1 MIAPE
6 KPLDRT
12 IDLRTG
18 DMPSVLWIELTSKC
32 PFDCIFC
39 TRRSLRGAGEH
50 MDFELYRSI
59 LAELV
64 RPSLLRLNYS
74 GESTHHPRIL
84 EAIELAA
91 ATGAVTELV
100 SAFATLPERDLEPLV
115 RSGLDRLTISLH
127 TLDAEQFRSVYRH
140 MSVDDMTR
148 KIERLL
154 QVRDALGSRK
164 PAVDFA
170 VVAMQRNLEQLPR
183 IAAYADRLGIAQL
196 FVHPVISRD
205 PLPLRFDEELDDGRL
220 RPEFI
225 AALSRTVD
233 EIAAQYPRLE
243 VDFST
248 SEVGAQHEL
257 DGVPRHFA
265 GTLPPGARI
274 HSCDQDPWDTV
285 HILANGDVVTCEV
298 RDKIVLGNV
307 RESTLR
313 EIWRGEQ
320 YRRFRSDYVNARAAE
335 CRQCPYKIAYR
346 PSEPRAAIALDGGMD
361 AQLLRGW
368 YPAESGIVWSMGRS
382 LATLAPRHAA
392 RALRIEGILPPR
404 DAGSRNQ
411 LVVEAGSGQ
420 LGTIRNESSEMLQFQ
435 TELRFAAPVTAETT
449 FAFETAG
456 VYRPA
461 EHGSPDSRGLGFALR
476 RLELVECAP
485 DEAPGRAR
493 RGLFG
498 AIRRALR
505 MLRLSATLAIARGVL
520 SLAARMP
527 RRRRPPVTQ
536 WRAGLSI
543 IVPERGNAVL
553 LSDALEHADRAARAT
568 GEPFELIV
576 VVNGSPLADYRQLME
591 RYPSARWLHSAEPL
605 GFGAAIRRGMRDARY
620 DGVYLLNNDMLL
632 EEDAL
637 AALLPWRAP
646 NVFAISSQIFFV
658 DRERRREETGWADF
672 TLEGPGV
679 KMFDAEPDQ
688 DGMVRGN
695 LYPSGGSSLFRRQ
708 YFERLQN
715 RRDPYA
721 PFYWEDA
728 EWGIRAWREGYE
740 VLFCPASRAHHH
752 HRATIS
758 RFFAPADVDRI
769 FARNGMQF
777 LLRNLLREAD
787 VRGFLQ
793 MAGDPYRCPD
803 LTRREL
809 TSIRNS
815 LALVAAQWQRGRAPC
830 GDAPLRYVRRRFYP
844 PPGPASATKPV
855 LLLASPYAVY
865 PPAHGGAIRIA
876 ELLRTLAKS
885 YRVVLLSD
893 EESLYTAQSAE
904 HFAGLHAVHLVGRRP
919 RELPADVGRR
929 IPRILNHTHA
939 GFRAELN
946 RLLVSYEP
954 DIVQI
959 EFVELAAAVEER
971 RNGAAWF
978 LTLHEALFASGGTSD
993 EDRFERE
1000 LVERY
1005 DAAIVCSP
1013 EDAAL
1018 LGGAHAE
1025 VVPNGTRLAALPY
1038 VPSRGNA
1045 EILFA
1050 GPFRYVQNLEGIRLF
1065 LELVYPQ
1072 LKQAVPHV
1080 RLVVLGGDG
1089 APAKARTMPCFDQP
1103 GVEVREYVADVVPLL
1118 QRCAVSI
1125 NPLYGIRGSSIK
1137 LIESLAAGRVCVST
1151 RDGARGFLDGASP
1164 ALIAVDRIEDFNP
1177 PLERLL
1183 LDEPYRLELE
1193 RPAAEFRD
1201 RWSWE
1206 SSARRQLDVYRRYH
1220 AARG

>member
-6 KPLDRT
+6 EPLDRT

-39 TRRSLRGAGEH
+39 TRRSLRAAGEH

-74 GESTHHPRIL
+74 GESTHHPRIM

-100 SAFATLPERDLEPLV
+100 SAFATFPERDLERLV

-127 TLDAEQFRSVYRH
+127 TLDADQFRSVYRH

-170 VVAMQRNLEQLPR
+170 VVAMQRNLDQLPR

-196 FVHPVISRD
+196 FVHPIISRD
-205 PLPLRFDEELDDGRL
+205 PLPVRFDEELDDGRI
-220 RPEFI
+220 RPEFS

-233 EIAAQYPRLE
+233 DITARYPRLN

-248 SEVGAQHEL
+248 SEVGVQHEL
-257 DGVPRHFA
+257 DLVPRHFA
-265 GTLPPGARI
+265 GMLPSGARI

-285 HILANGDVVTCEV
+285 HILSNGDVVTCEV

-320 YRRFRSDYVNARAAE
+320 YRRFRSDYVNGRPAE
-335 CRQCPYKIAYR
+335 CRACPYKIAYR
-346 PSEPRAAIALDGGMD
+346 PSDTRDAIALDDGMD

-382 LATLAPRHAA
+382 LATLAPQRAA

-404 DAGSRNQ
+404 SADGRNL
-411 LVVEAGSGQ
+411 LVVEAGSAP
-420 LGTIRNESSEMLQFQ
+420 LGTIRNESSEMLPFK
-435 TELRFAAPVTAETT
+435 TELQFTAPVTAETT

-476 RLELVECAP
+476 RLELVECPP
-485 DEAPGRAR
+485 DEAPASRNR
-493 RGLFG
+493 FG
-498 AIRRALR
+498 AVRRALR
-505 MLRLSATLAIARGVL
+505 MMRLSATLRVARGVL
-520 SLAARMP
+520 SLAARVP

-536 WRAGLSI
+536 WRPGLSI
-543 IVPERGNAVL
+543 IVPERANAVL
-553 LSDALEHADRAARAT
+553 LGDALEHADRAARAT
-568 GEPFELIV
+568 GEPFELII
-576 VVNGSPLADYRQLME
+576 VVNGSPLADYRELMD
-591 RYPSARWLHSAEPL
+591 RYPDARWLHSAEPL
-605 GFGAAIRRGMRDARY
+605 GFGTAIRRGMRDARY

-637 AALLPWRAP
+637 VALLPWRAP
-646 NVFAISSQIFFV
+646 NVFAIASQIFFV

-672 TLEGPGV
+672 TLEGAALRT
-679 KMFDAEPDQ
+679 FDVEPEQ
-688 DGMVRGN
+688 DGMVRGT
-695 LYPSGGSSLFRRQ
+695 LYPGGGSSLFRRQ

-715 RRDPYA
+715 RNDPYA

-728 EWGIRAWREGYE
+728 EWGVRAWREGYE

-777 LLRNLLREAD
+777 LLRNLLGEAD
-787 VRGFLQ
+787 LRAFLKT
-793 MAGDPYRCPD
+793 ARDPNRCPD
-803 LTRREL
+803 LTLREL
-809 TSIRNS
+809 TSLRNS
-815 LALVAAQWQRGRAPC
+815 LALAGAQWRHGRAPC
-830 GDAPLRYVRRRFYP
+830 GDAPLRHVRRKFYP
-844 PPGPASATKPV
+844 APEAASAAKPV
-855 LLLASPYAVY
+855 LVMASPYAVY

-893 EESLYTAQSAE
+893 EESLYSARSAE

-919 RELPADVGRR
+919 RENPADVGRR

-939 GFRAELN
+939 GFRAELR

-959 EFVELAAAVEER
+959 EFVELGAAVEER

-993 EDRFERE
+993 EDRFERK

-1018 LGGAHAE
+1018 VRGAPAE
-1025 VVPNGTRLAALPY
+1025 VVPNGTRLAAVPY

-1072 LKQAVPHV
+1072 LKQVVPQL
-1080 RLVVLGGDG
+1080 RLVVLGGNG
-1089 APAKARTMPCFDQP
+1089 SPAKARTMPCFDQP
-1103 GVEVREYVADVVPLL
+1103 DVEVREYVADVVPLL
-1118 QRCAVSI
+1118 ERCAVTI

-1137 LIESLAAGRVCVST
+1137 LIESLAAGRACVST
-1151 RDGARGFLDGASP
+1151 RDGARGFLDGAPP
-1164 ALIAVDRIEDFNP
+1164 ALIAVDRIEDFRA

-1193 RPAAEFRD
+1193 RPSAEFR
-1201 RWSWE
+1201 RRCSWE
-1206 SSARRQLDVYRRYH
+1206 SSAQRLLDVYGRYH
-1220 AARG
+1220 TTRV